1 MKPQTAIIHPSN
13 QYAMSNERS
22 HQRVTFSQ
30 IVGANQPKIH
40 ETVALMD
47 ANLEEIISLNELA
60 ILVSTSRRQLE
71 RLFQKHLN
79 CSPSRYYLRLRMI
92 RARQLLKKEPMPIPE
107 VALACGFIS
116 SAHFS
121 KCYREHF
128 GISPQNERIKG
139 NANCIAT
146 SPITKAFTSTPLNR
160 SLAALNQAKSEST
173 FASVRI

>member
-1 MKPQTAIIHPSN
+1 MKPQPAIIHHFN

-30 IVGANQPKIH
+30 IFGVNQPKIH
-40 ETVALMD
+40 ETIALME

-60 ILVSTSRRQLE
+60 ILISTSRRQLE

-79 CSPSRYYLRLRMI
+79 CSPSRYYLRLRLN
-92 RARQLLKKEPMPIPE
+92 RARQLLKKEQMPMPE
-107 VALACGFIS
+107 VALACGFVS
-116 SAHFS
+116 STHFS

-128 GISPQNERIKG
+128 GISPQKERIKG
-139 NANCIAT
+139 NANYIAT
-146 SPITKAFTSTPLNR
+146 IPTTKAFTSTSLNR

-173 FASVRI
+173 FASVQI